1 MYRLVVTLIWAVLLF
16 SGYWFAASQV
26 LLSGPDR
33 AAGVLARDGVDL
45 RYGSVATTG
54 FPARFEM
61 AVTDVEL
68 AHADWTW
75 RGARLDV
82 QADSLRPLAVN
93 VTLPQEQTLRFAGQT
108 LRVTSEDWQ
117 AEASVRPTARLSF
130 DSGSLRMGRTE
141 VMSDDGW
148 QLALRRLDATL
159 DLVGDQ
165 GARYDARIVAE
176 DIALPDVLRDRI
188 DPQGLLGAQV
198 ASLSGAGRMTLSRPL
213 DRNLQGRFPDVDRLA
228 LEDLRIAWGPVTAQ
242 MAGEIAVDAA
252 GIPTGQITL
261 QTRQWKAVVDLL
273 IAADVIDAGIAET
286 VTRLA
291 GFMADADGMLTIPVA
306 FQDGVTLVGLVPVG
320 PAPRLR

>member
-1 MYRLVVTLIWAVLLF
+1 MYRLAVTLIWAVLLF
-16 SGYWFAASQV
+16 SGYWFAASH
-26 LLSGPDR
+26 LLQSVPDR
-33 AAGVLARDGVDL
+33 AVGLLAREDVDL
-45 RYGSVATTG
+45 HYGSVATTG
-54 FPARFEM
+54 FPTRFEL

-68 AHADWTW
+68 VSADWTW
-75 RGARLDV
+75 RGAGLDV

-93 VTLPQEQTLRFAGQT
+93 VTLPQEQTLRIAGRT

-117 AEASVRPTARLSF
+117 AEASVRPTARLAF
-130 DSGSLRMGRTE
+130 DRGSLRMGRTE

-148 QLALRRLDATL
+148 ELALRRLDATL

-165 GARYDARIVAE
+165 GARYDARIKAE
-176 DIALPDVLRDRI
+176 DITLPGVLRNRI

-198 ASLSGAGRMTLSRPL
+198 TLIEGRAQVTLARPL
-213 DRNLQGRFPDVDRLA
+213 DRNLQGRTPDLDSLA
-228 LEDLRIAWGPVTAQ
+228 LENLQIDWGPVTAQ

-252 GIPTGQITL
+252 GIPTGQIML
-261 QTRQWKAVVDLL
+261 QTQQWKTVVDLL
-273 IAADVIDAGIAET
+273 IAADVIDAGIADT

-291 GFMADADGMLTIPVA
+291 GFMADADGMLTIPVS